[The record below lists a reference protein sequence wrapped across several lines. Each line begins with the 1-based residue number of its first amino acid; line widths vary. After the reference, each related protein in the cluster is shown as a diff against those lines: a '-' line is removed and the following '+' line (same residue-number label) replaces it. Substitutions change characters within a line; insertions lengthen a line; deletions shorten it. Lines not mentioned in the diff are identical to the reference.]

1 MALSVF
7 SGEDTSFRNARPEGD
22 NAPAVATAASAAVAP
37 TSDTA
42 TVAAAAAGA
51 AVPGGRPRWRFAARS
66 SDSGGVS
73 GCGCSS
79 CCCRCCRRCCAGASS
94 TTAARC
100 SSSAPSGQSDPEH
113 LPTSRRFLGG
123 ACACTRT
130 ASEGGGCCNCCCGRS
145 SRACTATASDGGGCC
160 SCFCGR
166 SSSAPSV
173 LGGRLQSLLL
183 TASLRLRRVR
193 GPLEERAT
201 SNKAFSSLAFSLAP
215 RARNSACACR
225 SVLWRSHL
233 SLWIAERLL

>member
-145 SRACTATASDGGGCC
+145 S
-160 SCFCGR
+160 
-166 SSSAPSV
+166 SAPSV